1 MAEIQKERNYALD
14 LLRVWAAVLV
24 AFVHFGR
31 MNFSQHIP
39 FDYTSV
45 ANIILPEGISFWIG
59 TCTLGFFGFT
69 TGYWLVHAF
78 KGHQRKSV
86 FGKGNDMELLYRYTA
101 KNYIAYVPL
110 CMFAVLTGFIVNNVI
125 NGSDL
130 GVWLDTGAWG
140 IFEFFGLG
148 QLGFPGTSLPYNG
161 ANEIIHTG
169 GELLRNTP
177 YNLGGITW
185 YPSAIIVFAPMFFL
199 AFMKS
204 EKVTV
209 FAILPVTLVASF
221 LQAGTWFLSM
231 GHNYVGLNGFLGGS
245 FGRIFLLAIIGMWSW
260 YLVDALKKVSFSKKA
275 SFLLGLFNMVLFISM
290 FYFNRVGF
298 YGGMFNMDLHIIIIV
313 ILFLINRD
321 WFTNAINKIFS
332 KLPLRNSFGGMSLGI
347 LVTHIPMV
355 VVCGAVFE
363 PIYGMQT
370 SIYIYYGLLVAS
382 GIAWMILEKI
392 LITPCQKAFSNAIGL
407 NKPLGKI
414 LKIKDEEK
422 IIMAEPPVSQPDN
435 SHLEKKEEN

>member
-1 MAEIQKERNYALD
+1 MGEIQKERNYALD

-24 AFVHFGR
+24 ALVHFAR
-31 MNFSQHIP
+31 MNFGQHFA

-69 TGYWLVHAF
+69 TGYWLIHAF
-78 KGHQRKSV
+78 KGHQRKGV
-86 FGKGNDMELLYRYTA
+86 FGKGHDMELLYRYTA

-110 CMFAVLTGFIVNNVI
+110 CMFAVLTGYIVTNTI
-125 NGSDL
+125 AGSDL

-148 QLGFPGTSLPYNG
+148 QLGFPGTTLPYNG
-161 ANEIIHTG
+161 ANELVHTG

-185 YPSAIIVFAPMFFL
+185 YPSAVIVFAPLFFL
-199 AFMKS
+199 SFMMS

-209 FAILPVTLVASF
+209 FGILPVVLVTSF
-221 LQAGTWFLSM
+221 MAAGTWFATM
-231 GHNYVGLNGFLGGS
+231 GQNFIGLNGFMGGD
-245 FGRIFLLAIIGMWSW
+245 FGRIFSLAIIGMWCW
-260 YLVDALKKVSFSKKA
+260 YLVDALKKVNFSKKT
-275 SFLLGLFNMVLFISM
+275 SIILGLLNMVLFVSM
-290 FYFNRVGF
+290 FLFNWYGF
-298 YGGMFNMDLHIIIIV
+298 YGGMLSMDFHIIIIT
-313 ILFLINRD
+313 IIFLINKD
-321 WFTNAINKIFS
+321 WFTDTINKIFS
-332 KLPLRNSFGGMSLGI
+332 KLPLKNSFGGMSLGI

-370 SIYIYYGLLVAS
+370 TIYIYYGILLAT
-382 GIAWMILEKI
+382 GIGWMILSKI
-392 LITPCQKAFSNAIGL
+392 LVEPCQKAFSNAIGL
-407 NKPLGKI
+407 NNPLGNI
-414 LKIKDEEK
+414 L
-422 IIMAEPPVSQPDN
+422 N
-435 SHLEKKEEN
+435 LKKTEAN